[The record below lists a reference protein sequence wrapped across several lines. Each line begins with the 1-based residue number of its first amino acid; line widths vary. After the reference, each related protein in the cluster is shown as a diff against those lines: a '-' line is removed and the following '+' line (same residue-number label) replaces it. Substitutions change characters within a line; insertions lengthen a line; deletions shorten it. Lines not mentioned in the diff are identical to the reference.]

1 MNCPQAANPAVKKC
15 VAPFQY
21 VVLNSY
27 AASPVMIVPYKQYFP
42 FPDQTHKQHQP
53 QTLLIKKTQ
62 IIKKKFTPEEDSK
75 IIELVGDEK
84 YPCWHY
90 ISQQIPGKTARQ
102 CRERYQHYL
111 SPSIS
116 SAPWTEEEN
125 QLLETLQQQYGN
137 NWAKITE
144 YFKGRTNTYLKN
156 KWNLRHR
163 KQEIEEPPSI
173 NSPKIIIVR
182 Q

>member
-1 MNCPQAANPAVKKC
+1 MNSSQTNNPVVKKS
-15 VAPFQY
+15 VVPLQY
-21 VVLNSY
+21 VLLNSY
-27 AASPVMIVPYKQYFP
+27 AASPVMIVPYKQVYP
-42 FPDQTHKQHQP
+42 FQEQPRKQLQV
-53 QTLLIKKTQ
+53 QTLVIKKTQ

-75 IIELVGDEK
+75 IVELVGDAK
-84 YPCWHY
+84 YPCWQK

-116 SAPWTEEEN
+116 NAPWTEEEN
-125 QLLETLQQQYGN
+125 QLLERLQQQFGN

-144 YFKGRTNTYLKN
+144 YFDGRTNTYLKN

-163 KQEIEEPPSI
+163 KHESEESSI
-173 NSPKIIIVR
+173 INANKIVLVR
-182 Q
+182 

>member
-1 MNCPQAANPAVKKC
+1 MSCSQAGNSAVKKC
-15 VAPFQY
+15 IAPLQY
-21 VVLNSY
+21 VLLNSY
-27 AASPVMIVPYKQYFP
+27 PTSPVMIVPYKPLFQFQEIPY
-42 FPDQTHKQHQP
+42 KQHQS
-53 QTLLIKKTQ
+53 QTLLIKKAQ
-62 IIKKKFTPEEDSK
+62 IVKKKFTPEEDSK
-75 IIELVGDEK
+75 IIQLVGDEK
-84 YPCWHY
+84 YPCWHF

-116 SAPWTEEEN
+116 NAPWTEEEN

-163 KQEIEEPPSI
+163 KQETEDPSV
-173 NSPKIIIVR
+173 NTAKIILVR

>member
-1 MNCPQAANPAVKKC
+1 MSCSQAGNSTVKKYI
-15 VAPFQY
+15 APLQY
-21 VVLNSY
+21 VLLNSY
-27 AASPVMIVPYKQYFP
+27 PTSPVMIFPYKPLFQFQEIPYKQ
-42 FPDQTHKQHQP
+42 HQS
-53 QTLLIKKTQ
+53 QTLLIKKAQ
-62 IIKKKFTPEEDSK
+62 IVKKKFTPEEDSK
-75 IIELVGDEK
+75 IIQLVGDEK
-84 YPCWHY
+84 YPCWHF

-116 SAPWTEEEN
+116 NAPWTEEEN

-163 KQEIEEPPSI
+163 KQETEDPSA
-173 NSPKIIIVR
+173 NTAKIILVR